1 MADILNILLF
11 LQNQTR
17 LYHWITTSH
26 SRHVASGDLYD
37 NVSANTDTF
46 VEVYQGIYGRIK
58 LTSTTKT
65 FKFDNIDDVK
75 MVQLLKKCKTEF
87 IKAIEKNK
95 IKETD
100 LLNIRDEILANINKT
115 LFLFTLK

>member
-17 LYHWITTSH
+17 FYHWSTKSH
-26 SRHVASGDLYD
+26 SRHVAAGDLYD

-58 LTSTTKT
+58 LTSTTKN
-65 FKFDNIDDVK
+65 FKYDNIDDVK
-75 MVQLLKKCKTEF
+75 IVQFLKKCKIEF
-87 IKAIEKNK
+87 IKAIDKNK